1 MTDINK
7 QKFLAELGRLLTFMS
22 EEDRIE
28 ALTLYEKMFDDAG
41 DEQALMSAM
50 QSPTRQAVVIARA
63 YDAGSRRQSPDAED
77 AVGAHEPVPDFVR
90 AILKVYEDC
99 VPLSAALRPAPA
111 PAERVSAPVPAPVQ
125 EAEPEEEPEAPAVIQ
140 NQVSLFDLPAE
151 PEAPAGDREPEEKP
165 AREEEQEPPAE
176 PDKVDDFLA
185 DFSIQ
190 NDPLDPEP
198 EEKDEEE
205 PRDELREWLNR
216 DNQPEA
222 IARAT
227 LRRPQDEP
235 EDGPEET
242 VRKTN
247 VLLLIPYV
255 IFAVPVTVCGVL
267 LLLIPTLLSL
277 LAAAAA
283 IALGCGAMV
292 AAFGGFA
299 VFADILIVFGCA
311 VVALA
316 LGLFFLW
323 LFIWFVGGPIIWLVR
338 AMIRLGSKWCSKE
351 VPA

>member
-28 ALTLYEKMFDDAG
+28 ALTLYEKMFDDAD
-41 DEQALMSAM
+41 DEQALMNAM

-63 YDAGSRRQSPDAED
+63 YDAGSRRQSPEAED
-77 AVGAHEPVPDFVR
+77 AVGAHEPAPDFVR

-111 PAERVSAPVPAPVQ
+111 APVPAPAPVQ
-125 EAEPEEEPEAPAVIQ
+125 EEAEEEPEAPAVME
-140 NQVSLFDLPAE
+140 NQVSLFDPPAE
-151 PEAPAGDREPEEKP
+151 PEAPAGDKPEEEP
-165 AREEEQEPPAE
+165 AGEEEQEPPAE
-176 PDKVDDFLA
+176 PDKVDNFLA
-185 DFSIQ
+185 GFSIQ
-190 NDPLDPEP
+190 NDSLEP
-198 EEKDEEE
+198 ETEEEGGEE
-205 PRDELREWLNR
+205 PRDELREWLSR
-216 DNQPEA
+216 DRQPEE

-227 LRRPQDEP
+227 LRHAQEEP
-235 EDGPEET
+235 EDESGET
-242 VRKTN
+242 VRKTS
-247 VLLLIPYV
+247 VPLLILYV

-283 IALGCGAMV
+283 ITLGCGAMV

-316 LGLFFLW
+316 LGLLFLW
-323 LFIWFVGGPIIWLVR
+323 MFIWFVGGPIIWLIR